1 MALPNK
7 QTVGS
12 ILLFAAALGCGT
24 FILSLADYRY
34 HIRDLKLEF
43 YLILVALLF
52 GGIGA
57 WIAFSIA
64 GKRAKQRLE
73 VPNKTLIVK
82 PHQQLILS
90 ERELEVLQ
98 AVACGMSNQ
107 QIAEHLHVSVSTV
120 KTHNAS
126 VFSKLGVQR
135 RTQAVNEAIRLG
147 LLKHSVEDHSKVG

>member
-1 MALPNK
+1 MTLLKK
-7 QTVGS
+7 QTAGS
-12 ILLFAAALGCGT
+12 IFLYAAALGCGT
-24 FILSLADYRY
+24 FLLNLADYRY

-52 GGIGA
+52 GGFGA

-64 GKRAKQRLE
+64 GKPAKPVLK
-73 VPNKTLIVK
+73 VPEKTLIVK
-82 PHQQLILS
+82 PHEQHILS

-98 AVACGMSNQ
+98 SVACGMSNQ
-107 QIAEHLHVSVSTV
+107 QIAEHLHLSLSTI

-126 VFSKLGVQR
+126 VFAKLGVQR

-147 LLKHSVEDHSKVG
+147 LLKHSVEDHSKG

>member
-1 MALPNK
+1 MTLLKK
-7 QTVGS
+7 QTAGS
-12 ILLFAAALGCGT
+12 IFLYAAALGCGT

-43 YLILVALLF
+43 YLILVALIF

-64 GKRAKQRLE
+64 GKPARQGLE
-73 VPNKTLIVK
+73 VPEKKPIVK
-82 PHQQLILS
+82 SHQQLILS

-107 QIAEHLHVSVSTV
+107 QIAEYLHVSLSTI

-147 LLKHSVEDHSKVG
+147 ILKHSIRELD